1 MVELAVVEAASVRPL
16 QSLCPP
22 TTSGTRRSGEV
33 RRPLWLE
40 GTHLRLLPVDNGASL
55 PELQRLL
62 GHRDL
67 STTQVYLAVTGSG
80 LEQTAMANPA
90 RALLRKPT
98 PPPQV
103 DPPAE

>member
-1 MVELAVVEAASVRPL
+1 M
-16 QSLCPP
+16 SLVLTVGPI
-22 TTSGTRRSGEV
+22 R
-33 RRPLWLE
+33 
-40 GTHLRLLPVDNGASL
+40 VDIPNGASL

-98 PPPQV
+98 PPPEV
-103 DPPAE
+103 DRPTAK